1 MLYICEECDRE
12 IDSSK
17 GEIIEGKCGFCMGEI
32 RESVQCN
39 LCGST
44 VKEKGNRYCEDCHR
58 DFLGK
63 VVKPTELYILNR
75 MVSSPKKDTPSVE
88 EAIKAEIMLS
98 EPENGCIICNNYSD
112 SPLCYECSVRLRLIQ
127 VVAMG
132 KMHCTEEEYEELA
145 EEYYD
150 NQGN

>member
-1 MLYICEECDRE
+1 MMYVCKECDRE
-12 IDSSK
+12 LDSTK

-32 RESVQCN
+32 REAVQCA
-39 LCGST
+39 LCGNT
-44 VKEKGNRYCEDCHR
+44 VKEQGNRYCEECHR

-75 MVSSPKKDTPSVE
+75 MASAPKKETPSVE

-98 EPENGCIICNNYSD
+98 EPREGCIICDKKSD
-112 SPLCYECSVRLRLIQ
+112 TPLCQECSGRLRLIHA
-127 VVAMG
+127 VAMD
-132 KMHCTEEEYEELA
+132 KMHCTEEEYGELA

-150 NQGN
+150 